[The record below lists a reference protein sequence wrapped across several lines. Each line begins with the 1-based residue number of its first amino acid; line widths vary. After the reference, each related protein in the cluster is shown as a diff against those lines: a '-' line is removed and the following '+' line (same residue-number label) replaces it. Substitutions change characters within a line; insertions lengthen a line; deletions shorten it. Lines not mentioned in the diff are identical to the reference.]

1 MDLLDRLRADVPIGQ
16 AGMGGGLAGPELA
29 VAVAAAGGLGT
40 LGLAPPDRLRK
51 SILRVCEGAPE
62 RAAAVNLLMPFV
74 RRRHVDVCVESR
86 IDVAV
91 LGFGGDQALVERL
104 RDAGVFV
111 LAMVGSEDQA
121 RGIGEVASG
130 SSNRLCPAAANPESA
145 DLLAHRP
152 HRGNARRVGGPRSP
166 VRRGVRSPD
175 DQRDLGTASGQR
187 VGRGLRRTVR
197 VDGETGSMGNDDVV
211 AEMSVKRSRHRD
223 GSTRTAVRQPKRRPR
238 LGLFRPD
245 LAGR

>member
-1 MDLLDRLRADVPIGQ
+1 LPLR
-16 AGMGGGLAGPELA
+16 
-29 VAVAAAGGLGT
+29 
-40 LGLAPPDRLRK
+40 
-51 SILRVCEGAPE
+51 RVCEGAPD
-62 RAAAVNLLMPFV
+62 RAAAVHLLMPFV

-152 HRGNARRVGGPRSP
+152 TAGMPDAWVDHAALYAGESALRMTSVISAR
-166 VRRGVRSPD
+166 
-175 DQRDLGTASGQR
+175 Q
-187 VGRGLRRTVR
+187 
-197 VDGETGSMGNDDVV
+197 
-211 AEMSVKRSRHRD
+211 
-223 GSTRTAVRQPKRRPR
+223 AVSE
-238 LGLFRPD
+238 
-245 LAGR
+245 LAGG